1 MAIYKKKIIYLNVIS
16 TIVASIYKLAVIVKR
31 RHRNKKQIT
40 KQEMPF
46 TFSHPAIILPL
57 TYLPRKWF
65 SLTGLVIGS
74 LTPDFEYFLRMR
86 IKSNY
91 SHTIDGLFWFDLPL
105 GLLLAFI
112 FHNIV
117 RDSLFNNLLPFLK
130 SRFSTFKQFDWNRH
144 FKQNWIVVT
153 ISIIIGAASHIF
165 WDSFTH
171 DHGYFVQTIPALQNS
186 VDFLGRQ
193 IPILKILQHSSTLLG
208 GLVIAFATYKLP
220 TNKTEKENINLKYWT
235 ILAGLTLTIIAVRLL
250 SGLDPKQYGNV
261 IVTGISAGLISL
273 TITPW
278 LARTR

>member
-1 MAIYKKKIIYLNVIS
+1 
-16 TIVASIYKLAVIVKR
+16 
-31 RHRNKKQIT
+31 
-40 KQEMPF
+40 MPF

-117 RDSLFNNLLPFLK
+117 RDSLFNNLPPFLK

-208 GLVIAFATYKLP
+208 GLVIAFAIYKLP
-220 TNKTEKENINLKYWT
+220 TNKTEKENINLNYWT
-235 ILAGLTLTIIAVRLL
+235 ILAGLTLTIIAIRLL

-278 LARTR
+278 LTRTK